1 MIIDFTKMELSEYY
15 KPKQEW
21 KKLYVILGMTKS
33 VSDLSYMFYK
43 CSSLIKIP
51 DLVNINF
58 SNIR

>member
-1 MIIDFTKMELSEYY
+1 
-15 KPKQEW
+15 
-21 KKLYVILGMTKS
+21 MTKS

-58 SNIR
+58 SNIKNISNMFSGCSSLKSLPGISKWKTNK